1 MKLCVSFHWT
11 NGQEM
16 ADSPHTGDMSR
27 RMTFPWPAAH
37 NSIACETSHHS
48 VKHRE
53 VPPTFRIHHR
63 VNFAVRADAVEAEYR
78 RTLKRDQHG
87 ARFFLHRRQYE
98 RPSTSAL
105 RNSDKDCKILADHRH
120 ITFVA
125 VPKRSTIL

>member
-1 MKLCVSFHWT
+1 MTIGMSNEVVRFYPLDQWP
-11 NGQEM
+11 GM

-53 VPPTFRIHHR
+53 LPSTFR
-63 VNFAVRADAVEAEYR
+63 NPSSSQFAVRADPVEAKCR

-87 ARFFLHRRQYE
+87 ARFFLHRR
-98 RPSTSAL
+98 R
-105 RNSDKDCKILADHRH
+105 
-120 ITFVA
+120 
-125 VPKRSTIL
+125 